1 MEYQKIIKFLDNTP
15 NQPSKFRTKYWVK
28 INDGSYEAYKS
39 GSQINI
45 KASMLNSSLCNYS
58 DVYKP
63 VKGTIT
69 VENTRTEAVH
79 NDKNKRVMFK
89 NCAQFNECIGEI
101 NNKEIDHAKD
111 IDVVMPMH
119 NLVEYSYIYF
129 KTSVSLWRYYKD
141 DSFINNNGVITDVPD
156 DPDNASFKYKQNTT
170 SSRK

>member
-69 VENTRTEAVH
+69 VKNTGTEAVH
-79 NDKNKRVMFK
+79 NDKNKRVMLK
-89 NCAQFNECIGEI
+89 NCAQLMN
-101 NNKEIDHAKD
+101 
-111 IDVVMPMH
+111 V
-119 NLVEYSYIYF
+119 
-129 KTSVSLWRYYKD
+129 
-141 DSFINNNGVITDVPD
+141 
-156 DPDNASFKYKQNTT
+156 
-170 SSRK
+170 